1 MGLFDKLPESKLQ
14 VVLHR
19 GILNGSAG
27 YLATGL
33 RGGASDTPANPTLG
47 ESYYAVKNGAQ
58 PASDFRALICGFYVD
73 VASAGETAIPNDVK
87 VRVALEQ
94 LTPIA
99 VPRASFLGAVDFTL
113 PAGVGH
119 IISEPIGISAAA
131 HEVLISQMSMEVSS
145 GQFWPASQLASTI
158 NGILA
163 LQFASVK
170 TGSESQVGSFSWN
183 GTGRTS
189 GASPAVTAWLA
200 KPKYN
205 YPSVAITADSIG
217 DGSGETSG
225 DGFGNYGWICRGLY
239 NVGNDNR
246 AIPYIRISRP
256 GDSFNTYT
264 NASGNKGTRRLALLE
279 YVSYLVSQMGTN
291 DIANGTS
298 FDNVKSRMQFMW
310 QQGKNRGLKV
320 YQCLIMPRSSSS
332 DGWTTV
338 NGQTANVAGFTVG
351 GVRDQINDWIPTQ
364 VGQGLLD
371 GYIDPNP
378 YVESAP
384 GSNKWLA
391 NMTGDGVHPLPAG
404 HLAAST
410 ASRAFAN
417 ALPNILI

>member
-1 MGLFDKLPESKLQ
+1 MGLFDKLPEPKLQ

-73 VASAGETAIPNDVK
+73 VVSAGETAIPNDVK
-87 VRVALEQ
+87 VRCALEQ

-99 VPRASFLGAVDFTL
+99 VPRASFQGAVDFTL

-119 IISEPIGISAAA
+119 ILSEPIGISAAA
-131 HEVLISQMSMEVSS
+131 HEVLISQISMEVAS
-145 GQFWPASQLASTI
+145 GEYYPASQLASTI
-158 NGILA
+158 NSILA
-163 LQFASVK
+163 LQFAS
-170 TGSESQVGSFSWN
+170 TLSGSSSQVGSFSWA
-183 GTGRTS
+183 GTSRTS

-200 KPKYN
+200 KPKQN
-205 YPSVAITADSIG
+205 YPSIGITADSIG
-217 DGSGETSG
+217 DGSGEAGG

-239 NVGNDNR
+239 NVGSDNR

-264 NASGNKGTRRLALLE
+264 NASGNKGTRRLALLD
-279 YVSYLVSQMGTN
+279 YVSYLFSQMGTN
-291 DIANGTS
+291 DAANGTS
-298 FDNVKSRMQFMW
+298 AANIKSRMQFMW
-310 QQGKNRGLKV
+310 QQGKNRGKKV
-320 YQCLIMPRSSSS
+320 YQSLIMPRSSSS

-338 NGQTANVAGFTVG
+338 NGQTADVVGFTVG
-351 GVRDQINDWIPTQ
+351 GVRDQINAWIPTQ

-371 GYIDPNP
+371 GYVDPNP
-378 YVESAP
+378 YVETAP
-384 GSNKWLA
+384 GSNLWIPG
-391 NMTGDGVHPLPAG
+391 MTADGVHPTPAG
-404 HLAAST
+404 HIAASA
-410 ASRAFAN
+410 ASRAFAES
-417 ALPNILI
+417 LPNVLV